1 MALITPVTFEISD
14 FVFGKWHLLHQSYRF
29 YFWKGHLLDQSY
41 IRDYYI
47 FGKWHLL
54 HQSYSIILF
63 LDSGTYYTIILHN
76 YQRKMPLKTPKI
88 SLCLLKLPKF
98 SRLRREK
105 CPQIHPLFV
114 QVALIT
120 SGHPPTPRRD
130 PPLRLEHCIWWK
142 VVVCS
147 IQFFLHT
154 NARIR
159 YSNHSRPSTRFF

>member
-41 IRDYYI
+41 IRDYSI

-147 IQFFLHT
+147 TLLD
-154 NARIR
+154 R
-159 YSNHSRPSTRFF
+159 